1 MPKGK
6 AGCFL
11 SALGTFGDGI
21 EAVVSYVDDNTGN
34 VISRQWN
41 SLDKSTQAR
50 LLGAGKVATVALPAS
65 AVSKFKTAINKP
77 SNLPHIQKIANQIT
91 HRQNLINGLRE
102 QINAPGFKAKNLRL
116 TLNGKEHYPIPELSK
131 RAAVYSG
138 VSDKEIFQLFQD
150 LAGISKMPNPVDK
163 IKKDGVKQGIYYAV
177 QDRHGNRFT
186 LRNFS
191 DSQEITK
198 AKWTI
203 DINSQKAEQGHNL
216 INRNQFEIKFQQLIG
231 EQNVR

>member
-11 SALGTFGDGI
+11 SALGTFGDSI

-116 TLNGKEHYPIPELSK
+116 TLNGKEHYPIPDVSK
-131 RAAVYSG
+131 GAAVYRG
-138 VSDKEIFQLFQD
+138 IPDKDIFQFYRD
-150 LAGISKMPNPVDK
+150 LAGLPKMQNPIEEIRDGKK
-163 IKKDGVKQGIYYAV
+163 IGIYHTYE
-177 QDRHGNRFT
+177 DNYGNQFT
-186 LRNFS
+186 LRS
-191 DSQEITK
+191 YSSSKEATK
-198 AKWTI
+198 ARWTI
-203 DINSQKAEQGHNL
+203 ELNARKAEQDHKL
-216 INRNQFEIKFQQLIG
+216 IERKKFEIKFQ
-231 EQNVR
+231 

>member
-11 SALGTFGDGI
+11 SALGTFGDSI

-50 LLGAGKVATVALPAS
+50 LLGAGKVAIVALPAS

-116 TLNGKEHYPIPELSK
+116 TLNGKEYSPIADVSK
-131 RAAVYSG
+131 GAAVYRG
-138 VSDKEIFQLFQD
+138 IPDKDIFQFYQD

-177 QDRHGNRFT
+177 QDRHGNQFT

-191 DSQEITK
+191 KSQEATK
-198 AKWTI
+198 ARWTI
-203 DINSQKAEQGHNL
+203 DINSKKATVEHQL
-216 INRNQFEIKFQQLIG
+216 TVDSFELKFQ
-231 EQNVR
+231 